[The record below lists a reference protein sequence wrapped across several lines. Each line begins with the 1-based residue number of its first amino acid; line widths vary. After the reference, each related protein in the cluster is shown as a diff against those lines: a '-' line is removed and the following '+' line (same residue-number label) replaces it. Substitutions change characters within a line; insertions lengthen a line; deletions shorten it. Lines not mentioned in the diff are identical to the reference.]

1 MAILIKT
8 EAPLSLLRKIKLGI
22 DDGHIDTWEYDD
34 DGDFTH
40 SLDQWRFNAW
50 LRPVKTDDGIAFGI
64 LGRQNTS
71 LSTLDYAVYHGRF
84 AEMLLAHF
92 DKECKDIRVT
102 PMPTK
107 YDLLR

>member
-1 MAILIKT
+1 MAVLVKT
-8 EAPLSLLRKIKLGI
+8 ATPLTLLRKIKSSI
-22 DDGHIDTWEYDD
+22 DDGLIETWEYDE

-40 SLDQWRFNAW
+40 SPDQWRYKAW

-64 LGRQNTS
+64 LSPRDTD
-71 LSTLDYAVYHGRF
+71 LSTVDYAVYHGRF

-92 DKECKDIRVT
+92 DKDCKDIRVS